1 VEITKKSV
9 SEHYETKNVSTFTA
23 SGSIPWVCLLV
34 PKAMS
39 NVNSLRE
46 STFGQEICG
55 PKMLLVAVISQ
66 AIEDLLSMRRA
77 GVVEGLTPIPEK
89 IENSQFDRV
98 FVLET
103 CEFFGKSLET
113 LLEAGGFT
121 ISASTIRRGVK
132 NCPNDSKLFQIKC
145 LRAEKTEKKEKH
157 ITSQEMHKALNQSLY
172 GQQNARDFGMR
183 RTISNSYL
191 TKKHKN
197 HESTEI
203 E

>member
-1 VEITKKSV
+1 
-9 SEHYETKNVSTFTA
+9 
-23 SGSIPWVCLLV
+23 
-34 PKAMS
+34 
-39 NVNSLRE
+39 
-46 STFGQEICG
+46 
-55 PKMLLVAVISQ
+55 
-66 AIEDLLSMRRA
+66 MRRA